1 MAQLDLGGAAEIAHR
16 GDPGAISNVVN
27 WTGAL
32 MSVALVAGLGVWGY
46 KLMVRDVSGVPVVV
60 ALEGPMRVAPD
71 DPGGLLAAHQGL
83 AVNSIAADGG
93 TEAPADRLIL
103 APAPIELSSE
113 DLPRAKLA
121 EADTLHKEAPQTG
134 GQGDDM
140 AALVESLTQGVTPL
154 SGSVDTPEPELSGL
168 MSSEG
173 DERIV
178 PASVRGVSISPLP
191 RLRPVGDLQA
201 EAIANSVSRA
211 TSGPIAEVDPA
222 TIPVG
227 TRLVQFGAF
236 DSPEA
241 ARTEWVKLDGQF
253 TDFLTDKQRVVQRA
267 LSGGKTFYR
276 LRAMGFDD
284 INDARRFCSAMLAER
299 QACIPVVTR

>member
-16 GDPGAISNVVN
+16 GDPGAFSTLVN

-46 KLMVRDVSGVPVVV
+46 KLMVRDVSGVPLVL

-71 DPGGLLAAHQGL
+71 DPGGLRAAHQGL
-83 AVNSIAADGG
+83 AVNSVAADGG

-113 DLPRAKLA
+113 DLPRPKLA
-121 EADTLHKEAPQTG
+121 APADTKPPA
-134 GQGDDM
+134 DDM
-140 AALVESLTQGVTPL
+140 ASLVESLTQGVPPL
-154 SGSVDTPEPELSGL
+154 SGVVGAPQPDLSAL
-168 MSSEG
+168 ISPEG
-173 DERIV
+173 DDKIV
-178 PASVRGVSISPLP
+178 PASVRGVSVSPLP

-201 EAIANSVSRA
+201 EAIANSVARA
-211 TSGPIAEVDPA
+211 TSGPIAEVDP
-222 TIPVG
+222 TSIPVG

-241 ARTEWVKLDGQF
+241 ARAEWVKLDGQF
-253 TDFLTDKQRVVQRA
+253 TDFLTDKKRVVQRA

>member
-1 MAQLDLGGAAEIAHR
+1 M
-16 GDPGAISNVVN
+16 IS
-27 WTGAL
+27 
-32 MSVALVAGLGVWGY
+32 
-46 KLMVRDVSGVPVVV
+46 P
-60 ALEGPMRVAPD
+60 E
-71 DPGGLLAAHQGL
+71 
-83 AVNSIAADGG
+83 
-93 TEAPADRLIL
+93 
-103 APAPIELSSE
+103 
-113 DLPRAKLA
+113 
-121 EADTLHKEAPQTG
+121 
-134 GQGDDM
+134 GDDK
-140 AALVESLTQGVTPL
+140 
-154 SGSVDTPEPELSGL
+154 
-168 MSSEG
+168 
-173 DERIV
+173 IV

-222 TIPVG
+222 SIPVG

-236 DSPEA
+236 DSPDA
-241 ARTEWVKLDGQF
+241 ARAEWVKLDGQF

-276 LRAMGFDD
+276 LRAMGFED